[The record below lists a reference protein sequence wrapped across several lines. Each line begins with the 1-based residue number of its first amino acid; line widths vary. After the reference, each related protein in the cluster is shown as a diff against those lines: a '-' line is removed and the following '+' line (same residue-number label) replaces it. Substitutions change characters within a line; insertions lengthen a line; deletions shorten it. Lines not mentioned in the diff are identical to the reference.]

1 MVINRAL
8 LACLLHEHSCA
19 RFISTSVRETSRTE
33 VSTQCSRTLLKAN
46 PEQERRKSFASKP
59 KGRTLR
65 LTGAMFGLVVFL
77 LSTSSLFAQTGSQ
90 ETFPKIECR
99 EPMYDF
105 GTAGSTGSV
114 EHTFV
119 IWNNGNGTLQID
131 RVMGCCGATT
141 KLSDKAVSPGTNT
154 TLRIMFLLLGRS
166 GKQQKNFHIK
176 SNDPQ
181 QPYYRL
187 GIMGMVSSV
196 VDIRPANANFGRVL
210 SNDITERHV
219 DIFCQTNFAFHIT
232 NVVSA
237 VPKFVAEHESARDG
251 ISHRVTIRTVPPLP
265 FGVTH
270 GKIQIFTDRADY
282 PQIDIPAVAIVS
294 SDIVVVPQE
303 IVLDEA
309 VQNPRPVT
317 RSVAIR
323 SRSRRIFKILRI
335 VPPQPEIEVKV
346 HHLRGDVYRCDLE
359 NIMPF
364 PDIDGKNIVITT
376 DHEDAR
382 EILIPIRVVS
392 NKTALQERKME
403 ESN

>member
-8 LACLLHEHSCA
+8 LVA
-19 RFISTSVRETSRTE
+19 
-33 VSTQCSRTLLKAN
+33 
-46 PEQERRKSFASKP
+46 
-59 KGRTLR
+59 
-65 LTGAMFGLVVFL
+65 FL
-77 LSTSSLFAQTGSQ
+77 LLFSTLSLAAQTGSQ

-99 EPMYDF
+99 EPVYDF

-119 IWNNGNGTLQID
+119 IWNKGNDTLRID
-131 RVMGCCGATT
+131 RVLGCCGATT

-154 TLRIMFLLLGRS
+154 MLRVMFLLLGRS
-166 GKQQKNFHIK
+166 GKQQKNFYIK

-181 QPYYRL
+181 EPYYRL

-196 VDIRPANANFGRVL
+196 VDIRPANVNFGHVL
-210 SNDITERHV
+210 SNEIAERHV

-232 NVVSA
+232 NVVSV
-237 VPKFVAEHESARDG
+237 VPRFVAEHESARDG
-251 ISHRVTIRTVPPLP
+251 ISHRITIRTVPPLP

-303 IVLDEA
+303 IVLEES

-323 SRSRRIFKILRI
+323 SRSKRTFKILKI
-335 VPPQPEIEVKV
+335 VSPQPEIEVKV
-346 HHLRGDVYRCDLE
+346 RQLRGDVYRCDLE

-364 PDIDGKNIVITT
+364 PDIDEKNIVITT
-376 DHEDAR
+376 DHEGAR

-392 NKTALQERKME
+392 DKTALQERKME